1 MIIRLDSPDLNI
13 PGKGHRAR
21 QYQHGAVLL
30 FSLIAL
36 VAMSIAALA
45 LIKNVDTATLIAGNL
60 AFRQSTTATAEAGIQ
75 QGVTLLANM
84 QAGASGSVF
93 NDTNHVFNKTGTGA
107 TIGYYPNIDP
117 ALNLAAAATWADANT
132 TAEAVD
138 ASGNR
143 YRAIIQRMC
152 RPPDPDLP
160 APGNSLVLS
169 TVNCLFAGNAEGGD
183 SMKNPLPAE
192 ICNTAG
198 CSNSTEV
205 PLYRITVRVEGPKNT
220 VSYVQANTY

>member
-1 MIIRLDSPDLNI
+1 MITRLDF
-13 PGKGHRAR
+13 PGVNLPRNGQRSHCQR
-21 QYQHGAVLL
+21 GAVLL

-36 VAMSIAALA
+36 VAMSLAALA
-45 LIKNVDTATLIAGNL
+45 LVKNVDTATLIAGNL
-60 AFRQSTTATAEAGIQ
+60 AFRQSATATAEAGIQ
-75 QGVTLLANM
+75 QGVTLLATM
-84 QAGASGSVF
+84 QAGATGSVF
-93 NDTNHVFNKTGTGA
+93 NDTGHVFNQTGA
-107 TIGYYPNIDP
+107 GANIGYHPNIAP
-117 ALNLAAAATWADANT
+117 ALNLAAATTWVDANT
-132 TAEAVD
+132 TAETVD
-138 ASGNR
+138 AASGNR